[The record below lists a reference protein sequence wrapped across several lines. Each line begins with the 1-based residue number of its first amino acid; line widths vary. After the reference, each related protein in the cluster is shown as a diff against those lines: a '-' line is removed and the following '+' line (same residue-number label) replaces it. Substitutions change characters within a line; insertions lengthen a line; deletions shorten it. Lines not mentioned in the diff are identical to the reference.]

1 MARVVV
7 PPRPSG
13 RQNPGHAASTYGD
26 DVLLAIALLMFL
38 VGTLLAV
45 LTAGFAS

>member
-1 MARVVV
+1 VV
-7 PPRPSG
+7 PPRRQG

-45 LTAGFAS
+45 ASSGSPKA